1 MFCCS
6 KVHIVSTP
14 VFVRIPCPQARIKKS
29 AGTGKSALA
38 RPPHAKKKVVKRS
51 NAALDSDDS
60 C

>member
-1 MFCCS
+1 M
-6 KVHIVSTP
+6 P
-14 VFVRIPCPQARIKKS
+14 QVRPGKQ
-29 AGTGKSALA
+29 AGTGNPAPV